1 MQEPDV
7 TDGPQRSH
15 KVVPLVGMRGMIA
28 DKMLKSITHAA
39 QLTLQGECEVSGLMR
54 KKARLAHDGTKVSV
68 EDLVLHCVAR
78 TLTSHP
84 DLNGIVDG
92 REIHIV
98 ESVHLS
104 VAIALPGNLLV
115 APAIF
120 DAQAK
125 SLRELAAARMD
136 LIARAKTNKLSVK
149 EMTGGTFTLSNLGR
163 SRVQFFTP
171 ILNTPQIAILG
182 IGRIDERAFSN
193 GSGGIEM
200 RPVIGLSLT
209 FDHRAVDGSPAAA
222 FLTDMCTT
230 IEAIE

>member
-1 MQEPDV
+1 
-7 TDGPQRSH
+7 
-15 KVVPLVGMRGMIA
+15 MIA
-28 DKMLKSITHAA
+28 DKMLYSVTHTA
-39 QLTLQGECEVSGLMR
+39 QLTLHGECEVSALMR
-54 KKARLAHDGTKVSV
+54 KKARLAHDGNKVSV
-68 EDLVLHCVAR
+68 EDLLLHCVAR
-78 TLTSHP
+78 TLTNHP
-84 DLNGIVDG
+84 DLNGIVDE
-92 REIHIV
+92 REIRIA

-136 LIARAKTNKLSVK
+136 LIARAKINKLSVK

-193 GSGGIEM
+193 GRGGIEL
-200 RPVIGLSLT
+200 RPAIGLSLT
-209 FDHRAVDGSPAAA
+209 FDHRAVDGFPAAA
-222 FLTDMCTT
+222 FLTDTCTA